1 MCPTNAW
8 YYLAIYNRELQLLRQ
23 NYNRTLERTYNWAS
37 KYIRILQSISI
48 AVLLT
53 SHGFG
58 LFTPHVHMLLLRS
71 LRFCI
76 RCCIATI
83 PAEGE
88 PKVILGILPATLIN
102 SSYKTVVEL
111 VFFYLRKEDFRQ
123 CTTSHL
129 HYREQDCRHT
139 VMTKTETA
147 IYTTEPREKQR
158 HNNKKRERK
167 LDRQGHYYHG

>member
-1 MCPTNAW
+1 MHGTI
-8 YYLAIYNRELQLLRQ
+8 YLFIVVSYSFVKITIAPSNP
-23 NYNRTLERTYNWAS
+23 YNWAS
-37 KYIRILQSISI
+37 KYIRIMLSISI

-88 PKVILGILPATLIN
+88 PKVIFGILPATL
-102 SSYKTVVEL
+102 SWSYKTVVEL
-111 VFFYLRKEDFRQ
+111 VFFFFDLRKEDFRQ
-123 CTTSHL
+123 CTASHHL
-129 HYREQDCRHT
+129 HYREQEGSHSEIVCRHT
-139 VMTKTETA
+139 VMTKTA
-147 IYTTEPREKQR
+147 I
-158 HNNKKRERK
+158 HNRTKREAK
-167 LDRQGHYYHG
+167 A

>member
-1 MCPTNAW
+1 MSYSFVKITMAPSNP
-8 YYLAIYNRELQLLRQ
+8 
-23 NYNRTLERTYNWAS
+23 YNWAS
-37 KYIRILQSISI
+37 KYIRIMLSISI

-88 PKVILGILPATLIN
+88 PKVIFGILPATL
-102 SSYKTVVEL
+102 SWSYKTVVEL
-111 VFFYLRKEDFRQ
+111 VFFLTFEKKTSGNAQLPTICIIVSRKD
-123 CTTSHL
+123 
-129 HYREQDCRHT
+129 HT
-139 VMTKTETA
+139 VKSYVGTQWWPRQQ
-147 IYTTEPREKQR
+147 YTTEPREKQR
-158 HNNKKRERK
+158 HNNKKRETK
-167 LDRQGHYYHG
+167 LDRQGYYYHE